1 MGNSIQNVAPAA
13 TQTANANANVAPA
26 ANVVPADY
34 KLENVVITDVKQERE
49 TGRLVISLNTT
60 FKSIDYK
67 TGAEIETNTFSID
80 RLALCQ
86 QLIPICDEL
95 EEADYYTAGEALPFL
110 VLKPVL
116 KKAIVSIDRIFKK
129 KGELRE
135 NKKEGDK
142 DALYTQNLYKSV
154 FTSIVCN
161 MSEVAKK
168 VMAKQIELLSTR
180 EERIV
185 ETKETIIRPP
195 FGF

>member
-1 MGNSIQNVAPAA
+1 MPNRTTNAAAAA
-13 TQTANANANVAPA
+13 TNAAA
-26 ANVVPADY
+26 ANVREDY
-34 KLENVVITDVKQERE
+34 EIANAIVTDVKQERE
-49 TGRLVISLNTT
+49 TGRLVITLNQM
-60 FKSIDYK
+60 FKSIDFR
-67 TGAEIETNTFSID
+67 TGEDIESDTFSID
-80 RLALCQ
+80 RLAICQ

-116 KKAIVSIDRIFKK
+116 KKAIVTISRQYKK

-142 DALYTQNLYKSV
+142 DALYTQDLYKSI
-154 FTSIVCN
+154 FTAIVCN
-161 MSEVAKK
+161 MSDVAKK

-185 ETKETIIRPP
+185 ETKETIQV
-195 FGF
+195 

>member
-1 MGNSIQNVAPAA
+1 MENSATTAAVVA
-13 TQTANANANVAPA
+13 TN
-26 ANVVPADY
+26 DY

-49 TGRLVISLNTT
+49 SGRIVITLNTT
-60 FKSIDYK
+60 FKSIDFK
-67 TGAEIETNTFSID
+67 TGSEIETDTFSID

-116 KKAIVSIDRIFKK
+116 KKALVSIDRIYKQ

-154 FTSIVCN
+154 FTSIICN
-161 MSEVAKK
+161 MSDVAKK
-168 VMAKQIELLSTR
+168 VMNKQIELLSTR

>member
-1 MGNSIQNVAPAA
+1 MANETTAA
-13 TQTANANANVAPA
+13 VTA
-26 ANVVPADY
+26 ANVTNDY

-49 TGRLVISLNTT
+49 SGRLVITLNTT
-60 FKSIDYK
+60 FKSIDFK
-67 TGAEIETNTFSID
+67 TGAEIETDTFSID

-116 KKAIVSIDRIFKK
+116 KKAIVSIDRLYKQ

-161 MSEVAKK
+161 MSDVAKK
-168 VMAKQIELLSTR
+168 VMNKQIELLSTR

>member
-1 MGNSIQNVAPAA
+1 MANSAKTAA
-13 TQTANANANVAPA
+13 AAA
-26 ANVVPADY
+26 ANVTNDY

-49 TGRLVISLNTT
+49 SGRLVITLNTT
-60 FKSIDYK
+60 FKCIDFK
-67 TGAEIETNTFSID
+67 TGAEIETDTFSID

-116 KKAIVSIDRIFKK
+116 KKAIVSIDRLYKQ

-161 MSEVAKK
+161 MSDVAKK
-168 VMAKQIELLSTR
+168 VMNKQIELLSTR

>member
-1 MGNSIQNVAPAA
+1 MANSATTAA
-13 TQTANANANVAPA
+13 VVA
-26 ANVVPADY
+26 ANVTNDY

-49 TGRLVISLNTT
+49 SGRLVITLNTT
-60 FKSIDYK
+60 FKSIDFK
-67 TGAEIETNTFSID
+67 TGAEIETDTFSID

-116 KKAIVSIDRIFKK
+116 KKAIVSIDRLYKQ

-161 MSEVAKK
+161 MSDVAKK
-168 VMAKQIELLSTR
+168 VMNKQIELLSTR

>member
-1 MGNSIQNVAPAA
+1 METKRENYSIE
-13 TQTANANANVAPA
+13 NAI
-26 ANVVPADY
+26 
-34 KLENVVITDVKQERE
+34 ITDVKQERE
-49 TGRLVISLNTT
+49 TSRVIITLNTK
-60 FKSIDYK
+60 FKSIDFK
-67 TGAEIETNTFSID
+67 TGDEIETDTFSID

-86 QLIPICDEL
+86 QLTPICDEL

-116 KKAIVSIDRIFKK
+116 KKAIVTIDRQFKK

-142 DALYTQNLYKSV
+142 DALYTQDLYKSV
-154 FTSIVCN
+154 FTKVVCN
-161 MSEVAKK
+161 MSDIAKK
-168 VMAKQIELLSTR
+168 VLAKQVELMATR

-185 ETKETIIRPP
+185 ETKETVIRPP

>member
-1 MGNSIQNVAPAA
+1 MGNSVQNVAPVA
-13 TQTANANANVAPA
+13 TQITSENVANVAPT
-26 ANVVPADY
+26 NY
-34 KLENVVITDVKQERE
+34 TLTNVVITDVKQERE
-49 TGRLVISLNTT
+49 TGRLVITLNQT
-60 FKSIDYK
+60 FKSIDFK
-67 TGAEIETNTFSID
+67 TGTEIDTNTFSID

-116 KKAIVSIDRIFKK
+116 KKAIVCIDRIYKQ

-161 MSEVAKK
+161 MSDVAKK
-168 VMAKQIELLSTR
+168 VMAKQMELLSTR

>member
-1 MGNSIQNVAPAA
+1 MANSAKTAAVAAA
-13 TQTANANANVAPA
+13 S
-26 ANVVPADY
+26 DY
-34 KLENVVITDVKQERE
+34 KLENVIITEVKQERE
-49 TGRLVISLNTT
+49 SGRLVITLNTT
-60 FKSIDYK
+60 FKSIDFK
-67 TGAEIETNTFSID
+67 TGTEIETDTFSID
-80 RLALCQ
+80 RLAICQ

-116 KKAIVSIDRIFKK
+116 KKAVVSIDRIYKQ

-135 NKKEGDK
+135 NKKEGDR

-161 MSEVAKK
+161 MSDVAKK
-168 VMAKQIELLSTR
+168 VMAKQIDLLSTR

>member
-1 MGNSIQNVAPAA
+1 MATETTVVA
-13 TQTANANANVAPA
+13 TTTKRE
-26 ANVVPADY
+26 DY
-34 KLENVVITDVKQERE
+34 VITNVIVKDVKQERE
-49 TGRLVISLNTT
+49 SGRLVITINQT
-60 FKSIDYK
+60 FKSIDFK
-67 TGAEIETNTFSID
+67 TGEDIETDTFSID

-116 KKAIVSIDRIFKK
+116 KKAIVSINRQFKK

-142 DALYTQNLYKSV
+142 DALYTQDLYKSV
-154 FTSIVCN
+154 FTAIVCN
-161 MSEVAKK
+161 MSDVAKK
-168 VMAKQIELLSTR
+168 VLSKQISLMETR

>member
-1 MGNSIQNVAPAA
+1 MGTKTTAA
-13 TQTANANANVAPA
+13 TATTATTANVTNA
-26 ANVVPADY
+26 Y
-34 KLENVVITDVKQERE
+34 KLENVIITYVKQEKER
-49 TGRLVISLNTT
+49 GRVVITLNTR
-60 FKSIDYK
+60 FKSIDFK
-67 TGAEIETNTFSID
+67 TGSEIETDTFSID

-86 QLIPICDEL
+86 QLIPLCDEL

-116 KKAIVSIDRIFKK
+116 KKAAVCIDRIYKQ

-135 NKKEGDK
+135 NKQEGDK
-142 DALYTQNLYKSV
+142 DALYTNNLYKSV
-154 FTSIVCN
+154 FTSIICN

-168 VMAKQIELLSTR
+168 VLAKQVELLSTR

>member
-1 MGNSIQNVAPAA
+1 MPNATTTAAAA
-13 TQTANANANVAPA
+13 TVAATANVTN
-26 ANVVPADY
+26 DY

-49 TGRLVISLNTT
+49 SGRLVITLNTT
-60 FKSIDYK
+60 FKSIDFK
-67 TGAEIETNTFSID
+67 TGAEIETDTFSID

-116 KKAIVSIDRIFKK
+116 KKAIVCIDRIYKQ

-161 MSEVAKK
+161 MSDIAKK
-168 VMAKQIELLSTR
+168 VMTKQIELLSTR

>member
-1 MGNSIQNVAPAA
+1 MGNQAQTVAPAA
-13 TQTANANANVAPA
+13 TQTGNANAANVANVAPS
-26 ANVVPADY
+26 DY
-34 KLENVVITDVKQERE
+34 KLTNVVITDVKQERE
-49 TGRLVISLNTT
+49 TGRLVITLNST

-67 TGAEIETNTFSID
+67 SGAEIETDTFSID

-116 KKAIVSIDRIFKK
+116 KKAIVCMDRIYKQ

-154 FTSIVCN
+154 ITSIVCN
-161 MSEVAKK
+161 MSDVAKK

-185 ETKETIIRPP
+185 ETKETIVRPP

>member
-1 MGNSIQNVAPAA
+1 MQNATTTAAAAPATAA
-13 TQTANANANVAPA
+13 TAAPS
-26 ANVVPADY
+26 DY
-34 KLENVVITDVKQERE
+34 KLTNVVITDVKQERE
-49 TGRLVISLNTT
+49 TGRLVITINTP

-116 KKAIVSIDRIFKK
+116 KKAIVSIDRVYKK

-154 FTSIVCN
+154 FTSIICN
-161 MSEVAKK
+161 MSDVAKK
-168 VMAKQIELLSTR
+168 VMTKQIELLSTR

>member
-1 MGNSIQNVAPAA
+1 MTKSATTAAVVAE
-13 TQTANANANVAPA
+13 N
-26 ANVVPADY
+26 DY

-49 TGRLVISLNTT
+49 SGRIVITLNTT

-67 TGAEIETNTFSID
+67 TGTEIETNTFSID

-116 KKAIVSIDRIFKK
+116 KKAIVSIDRLYKQ

-168 VMAKQIELLSTR
+168 VMNKQIELLSTR

>member
-1 MGNSIQNVAPAA
+1 M
-13 TQTANANANVAPA
+13 
-26 ANVVPADY
+26 
-34 KLENVVITDVKQERE
+34 
-49 TGRLVISLNTT
+49 
-60 FKSIDYK
+60 
-67 TGAEIETNTFSID
+67 
-80 RLALCQ
+80 
-86 QLIPICDEL
+86 
-95 EEADYYTAGEALPFL
+95 
-110 VLKPVL
+110 L
-116 KKAIVSIDRIFKK
+116 KKDIVSIDRLYKQ

-161 MSEVAKK
+161 MSDVAKK
-168 VMAKQIELLSTR
+168 VMNKQIELLSTR

>member
-1 MGNSIQNVAPAA
+1 MANETTAVAAA
-13 TQTANANANVAPA
+13 ANAAA
-26 ANVVPADY
+26 ANAKEDY
-34 KLENVVITDVKQERE
+34 VIANAIITDVKQERE
-49 TGRLVISLNTT
+49 SGRLVITLNTT
-60 FKSIDYK
+60 FKSIDFK
-67 TGAEIETNTFSID
+67 TGAEIETDTFSID

-116 KKAIVSIDRIFKK
+116 KKAIVSIDRLYKQ

-154 FTSIVCN
+154 FTSIICN
-161 MSEVAKK
+161 MSDVAKK
-168 VMAKQIELLSTR
+168 VMAKQMELLSTR